1 MKKVILCALLLLG
14 FNANAA
20 ETTDKH
26 LLNEMLTTVDNEY
39 LEKVDN
45 ADIIAEGL
53 TALQDLDD
61 NITVSKGSDKFYI
74 YNNRQIYKVVRF
86 PRNPDDISGWIDTV
100 SEIIEASA
108 KISDNIALKDF
119 EIPDLMMQKMTA
131 RLDPYSHYYSEYNY
145 NEDEENNAIYTLYSD
160 RKIGNI
166 LYLRIRIFNKQT
178 ARMVRQSLESSPDI
192 KGVIMDL
199 RSNSG
204 GMFNAA
210 LKTADLFCD
219 NEIITYTAGRDGKN
233 THYYTST
240 EGALFDGP
248 MVIIIDGETASAAEV
263 LAGGLQE
270 QSRAKLIG
278 ARSFGKGT
286 IQNVTQMSNKGRLV
300 LTTEQFFTPSGK
312 IIHGNGITPDVCLSE
327 AKDGTCAQEKRF
339 NNDDDIK
346 QAVKLL
352 KEEMPAFEY

>member
-1 MKKVILCALLLLG
+1 MKKVILYALLIFA

-26 LLNEMLTTVDNEY
+26 LLNEMLTTVNNEY

-45 ADIIAEGL
+45 ADIISVGL
-53 TALQDLDD
+53 TALQDLDG
-61 NITVSKGSDKFYI
+61 NILISKGSDKFYI

-86 PRNPDDISGWIDTV
+86 PKNPDDISGWIDTV
-100 SEIIEASA
+100 SEVIEASA

-119 EIPDLMMQKMTA
+119 EVPDLMMQKMAA

-160 RKIGNI
+160 RKIGDI

-178 ARMVRQSLESSPDI
+178 ARMVRQSLESNPNI

-199 RSNSG
+199 RGNSG

-219 NEIITYTAGRDGKN
+219 SEIITYTAGRDGKN
-233 THYYTST
+233 VHYYTAN
-240 EGALFDGP
+240 EGALYNGP
-248 MVIIIDGETASAAEV
+248 MAIIIDGETASAAEV

-312 IIHGNGITPDVCLSE
+312 IIHNSGITPDVCLSE
-327 AKDGTCAQEKRF
+327 AKDGTCIPEKRL
-339 NNDDDIK
+339 NNDEDIK
-346 QAVKLL
+346 KAIELL
-352 KEEMPAFEY
+352 KTQIPTSGN